1 SLSAQILQGET
12 NLLYAQITFPKH
24 RFFSAIGELTRCF
37 LSLKGSRFV
46 SWTIGISEDL
56 TMNRQ
61 KFQQRL
67 PRLILGLTLLTL
79 LALSAGYLLWPN
91 GLAG

>member
-1 SLSAQILQGET
+1 M
-12 NLLYAQITFPKH
+12 
-24 RFFSAIGELTRCF
+24 
-37 LSLKGSRFV
+37 
-46 SWTIGISEDL
+46 SWTIGISEGL

-79 LALSAGYLLWPN
+79 LALSAGYLLLPN

>member
-1 SLSAQILQGET
+1 M
-12 NLLYAQITFPKH
+12 
-24 RFFSAIGELTRCF
+24 F

-46 SWTIGISEDL
+46 SWTIGISEGL

-79 LALSAGYLLWPN
+79 LALSAGYLLLPN